1 MIRKRSG
8 VEQRK
13 GLSRVGKN
21 RSLRGWHS
29 DKIGKPCAADDRLV
43 EWAFK

>member
-13 GLSRVGKN
+13 GLSGVGKN

-29 DKIGKPCAADDRLV
+29 DKIG
-43 EWAFK
+43 